1 MPASEAQIASNK
13 ANSLKSSGPKTAEGK
28 ARSRGNAL
36 KHGLTG
42 AGIALPI
49 EDAAE
54 VDRLQRNL
62 ESEMKPSGEL
72 GRTLV
77 RRMALLS
84 VRMDRC
90 VAHETASL
98 TIAIEEAEAEFDAEW
113 PAVEGEDNPDREQ
126 ARIDVGR
133 LALFDMSPEACLARK
148 YEAAAERGFFRTL
161 KEFRQVEKQAKASG
175 ISPEVAPNRSPLGSF
190 LPEVMIPPA
199 PAPRPAQPAPRPAQ
213 PAPKAPP
220 VAAKAIAPAPK
231 PLPKLPVAL
240 EMSSRSHFDV
250 PFAIGRAC

>member
-1 MPASEAQIASNK
+1 M
-13 ANSLKSSGPKTAEGK
+13 
-28 ARSRGNAL
+28 RGNAL

-54 VDRLQRNL
+54 VDRLQRTL

-77 RRMALLS
+77 RRMALLA

-98 TIAIEEAEAEFDAEW
+98 TVGIEEAEAAFDAEW

-126 ARIDVGR
+126 ARIDVG
-133 LALFDMSPEACLARK
+133 
-148 YEAAAERGFFRTL
+148 
-161 KEFRQVEKQAKASG
+161 
-175 ISPEVAPNRSPLGSF
+175 
-190 LPEVMIPPA
+190 
-199 PAPRPAQPAPRPAQ
+199 
-213 PAPKAPP
+213 
-220 VAAKAIAPAPK
+220 
-231 PLPKLPVAL
+231 
-240 EMSSRSHFDV
+240 
-250 PFAIGRAC
+250 

>member
-1 MPASEAQIASNK
+1 MPTSAAQIASNK
-13 ANSLKSSGPKTAEGK
+13 ANSLKSSGPKTAEGL
-28 ARSRGNAL
+28 ARSSRNAL

-54 VDRLQRNL
+54 VDRLQRDL

-77 RRMALLS
+77 RRMALLA

-98 TIAIEEAEAEFDAEW
+98 TVGIEEAEAEFDAAW

-133 LALFDMSPEACLARK
+133 LALFDASPEACLARK

-175 ISPEVAPNRSPLGSF
+175 IGPEASSSRSPLGSF
-190 LPEVMIPPA
+190 FPETMLPPA
-199 PAPRPAQPAPRPAQ
+199 PAPKRAQPAPTV
-213 PAPKAPP
+213 PP
-220 VAAKAIAPAPK
+220 VAAKPIAPAPK
-231 PLPKLPVAL
+231 PLPKLPVDL